1 MRDPEALGGRR
12 SNTVWDVNVR
22 VLAVGRHD
30 VEKIT

>member
-1 MRDPEALGGRR
+1 VIQRPSAGGV